1 MSFDFLTVEEV
12 RDLHRLQQ
20 GRYGGP
26 ADLRDRALLESAV
39 AQPAATFEA
48 EYLHDGL
55 FAMAAAYLYHL
66 VRNHPFLD
74 GNQRTGLLAA
84 LVFLALNGTPIE
96 HPTDELF
103 ALTQA
108 VADGQISK
116 AELTQAL
123 ERIAE
128 ALQ

>member
-1 MSFDFLTVEEV
+1 MSFVFLSVDEV
-12 RDLHRLQQ
+12 RDLHRLQLE
-20 GRYGGP
+20 RYGGP

-55 FAMAAAYLYHL
+55 YAMAAAYLYHL

-84 LVFLALNGTPIE
+84 LVFLALNGSPIE
-96 HPTDELF
+96 HGTDELF
-103 ALTQA
+103 ALTVG
-108 VADGQISK
+108 VADGQVSK

-123 ERIAE
+123 ERIA
-128 ALQ
+128 AAFQ